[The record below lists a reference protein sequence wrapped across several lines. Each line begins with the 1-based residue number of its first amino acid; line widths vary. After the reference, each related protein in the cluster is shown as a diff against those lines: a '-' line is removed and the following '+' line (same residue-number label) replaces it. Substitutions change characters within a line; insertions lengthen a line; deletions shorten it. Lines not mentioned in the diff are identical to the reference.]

1 MTTHE
6 LEQHLLSLEPTEQ
19 LHIIQ
24 ILTQSLLTHPA
35 IAHSHASQQTQRP
48 TLISAI
54 TTFHKTLL
62 AESIEINP
70 DEIWGDVRDQTP
82 VSDQPRW

>member
-24 ILTQSLLTHPA
+24 ILTQSLLAHPA
-35 IAHSHASQQTQRP
+35 IAHSHASQPTHRP
-48 TLISAI
+48 TLVSAI
-54 TTFHKTLL
+54 ATFRKTLL

-82 VSDQPRW
+82 ASDQPR